1 MTQHLN
7 EEWARTQ
14 LEAWADGSLTGESR
28 ARMAAA
34 IATDPRL
41 RAAAER
47 AAAVRRALREPE
59 AVSMPRGLRGRLLAI
74 PGQAPR
80 ARRSLFVPALVSA
93 GAAAAV
99 VAAVLW
105 LTPQPPARVDPRVA
119 AVTQDV
125 ETALRYLQKTASI
138 TQGHVSSAVGSGFG
152 DAFTVTREALERG
165 TEQTGGEGI

>member
-1 MTQHLN
+1 
-7 EEWARTQ
+7 
-14 LEAWADGSLTGESR
+14 
-28 ARMAAA
+28 
-34 IATDPRL
+34 
-41 RAAAER
+41 
-47 AAAVRRALREPE
+47 
-59 AVSMPRGLRGRLLAI
+59 MPRGLRGRLLAI

-105 LTPQPPARVDPRVA
+105 LTPQPPARVDARVA